1 VRGIAE
7 RCLQNLFA
15 GEELPVFS
23 SNCKI
28 QTCLNLNCMVG
39 IAAGM
44 TVDSMQDAAL
54 EENNEEGAMA

>member
-1 VRGIAE
+1 VG
-7 RCLQNLFA
+7 
-15 GEELPVFS
+15 GECTVFS

-28 QTCLNLNCMVG
+28 QTCLNLNRMVG

-54 EENNEEGAMA
+54 EENNEDGAMA